1 VWNRGRLLAIYTNDS
16 RQIDT
21 RGGAGAGCQTGPV
34 TSRDWHE
41 WHRPYDDPGS
51 SLARRLVIVQRFV
64 RAAIDRLAPG
74 PVRVISMC
82 GGQGRDLFGAL
93 ATHPRRGDVVGRLV
107 ELDERNAEAARVAAA
122 TAGMGNV
129 EVRTGDAAVTDAYA
143 GAVPADLVLACGIFG
158 NLADEDVARTIAH
171 LPQLCATGGTVL
183 WTRHRRPPDLTVD
196 IRRWF
201 AEQGFE
207 ELEFEAP
214 PETRFGVGAHRLV
227 AAHLPLRA
235 GVRLFAF
242 LEPNRP

>member
-1 VWNRGRLLAIYTNDS
+1 M
-16 RQIDT
+16 
-21 RGGAGAGCQTGPV
+21 

-51 SLARRLVIVQRFV
+51 PLARRLAVVERCV
-64 RAAIDRLAPG
+64 RAVVDGLAPG

-93 ATHPRRGDVVGRLV
+93 ASHPRRGDVVGRLV
-107 ELDERNAEAARVAAA
+107 ELDERNAEIARLSASA
-122 TAGMGNV
+122 AGMSKV

-158 NLADEDVARTIAH
+158 NIADEDVARTIAH
-171 LPQLCATGGTVL
+171 LPQLCRSGGAVV
-183 WTRHRRPPDLTVD
+183 WTRHRRPPDLTAD

-201 AEQGFE
+201 AQHGFE
-207 ELEFEAP
+207 ELEFVAP
-214 PETRFGVGAHRLV
+214 PDTRFGVGTHRLV
-227 AAHLPLRA
+227 AAHAPLHT

-242 LEPNRP
+242 VEPSRATR